1 MPRKPGKNS
10 PRLYF
15 TQETEDAIILYNSST
30 NQAERDRVYKDKIH
44 KPFDKLAENLIH
56 TFKFYYF
63 DIPYKDVKHEVV
75 AFLNEKISKYKQE
88 NGKAFSYFSI
98 VAKNYLIIQNNKN
111 YAKLKS
117 HGDLASVDKNR
128 NIMNEI
134 IKQEMREQKKEFFDL
149 FIEYWDKNLAKKFPK
164 TRDRYI
170 ADAVIDLF
178 RYRHNIENY
187 NKKALYILIRE
198 RTGVKTQH
206 VTKVINIIK
215 QRYVELYEVYLRS
228 GKLPNS

>member
-1 MPRKPGKNS
+1 MPRKPKKGS
-10 PRLYF
+10 SRYYF
-15 TQETEDAIILYNSST
+15 TQETEDAIIEFNTSSDQSRRNYLYEHHILK
-30 NQAERDRVYKDKIH
+30 A
-44 KPFDKLAENLIH
+44 FDKLAENLIH

-75 AFLNEKISKYKQE
+75 AFLNEKISKYNQE

-117 HGDLASVDKNR
+117 HGDLASVDKDR

-134 IKQEMREQKKEFFDL
+134 IKQEMRDQKKEFFDL
-149 FIEYWDKNLAKKFPK
+149 FIEYWDRNLSKKFPK

-170 ADAVIDLF
+170 ADAVVDLF

-215 QRYVELYEVYLRS
+215 QKYLELYQIYLKS